1 MNPSPD
7 KRVVFDIDGVLC
19 KKDPDIDYSDRE
31 PHEKIVEELRDY
43 KSEGYYIILY
53 TARNMNTHEGRLGR
67 INADTAK
74 TLLGWLE
81 EHDIP
86 HDEVHYGKPWCGHEG
101 FYVDDKAIRP
111 TELMEH
117 THSEIQ
123 ELLDLE
129 AEAINE

>member
-19 KKDPDIDYSDRE
+19 KKDSDLSYADRE
-31 PHEKIVEELRDY
+31 PHEQVVKQLQEY
-43 KSEGYYIILY
+43 KKNEYYIILY

-74 TLLGWLE
+74 TLLEWLE
-81 EHDIP
+81 KHEIP
-86 HDEVHYGKPWCGHEG
+86 HDEIHYGKPWCGHNG

-111 TELMEH
+111 
-117 THSEIQ
+117 S
-123 ELLDLE
+123 ELLEYSREEIESLLQAE
-129 AEAINE
+129 AEAINK